1 MDAQG
6 TSEGFVVKVDPTGL
20 SGSVFLE
27 VGEGTSL
34 AWSKTF
40 GSPGKNDLINNLAA
54 SKSALYVAGLKAAA
68 DGTGD
73 RFLAKLDLNNGS
85 TIWEVSFPD
94 PKPNT
99 EGAFEAIQLTS
110 DGGLITTGLMNG
122 RKEAQRGL
130 SPMHP

>member
-1 MDAQG
+1 M
-6 TSEGFVVKVDPTGL
+6 
-20 SGSVFLE
+20 
-27 VGEGTSL
+27 
-34 AWSKTF
+34 
-40 GSPGKNDLINNLAA
+40 PGQRPSAHRENDLINNLAA

-110 DGGLITTGLMNG
+110 DGGLITTGLVNG
-122 RKEAQRGL
+122 QKGSAEGFKSYGNPWSGEAFVAYFQR
-130 SPMHP
+130 SS